1 MPSLKEIKGR
11 IGSVQ
16 STLKITSAMKLVA
29 SAKLRKAQ
37 QTIEGMRPY
46 ERKLQGMLEHLVA
59 SGAQVSGEYTRT
71 ALKEDEEGNPIRQ
84 RVALV
89 AFASNSSLC
98 GAFNANAVRLAL
110 ETLRSYGDADVTVYS
125 VGRKMADA
133 MRKVNKPSPEN
144 YTKLAD
150 KPTYAPA
157 AELAEKLMEDFREGR
172 LDRIDLVYNHFVSS
186 GKQVPV
192 RETLLPMGEMAGQA
206 GHDENGTASVIPGSS
221 SVIPGSTGDLDYILE
236 PSASALL
243 ADLLPKSLRLKFYTA
258 LLDSNASEHAA
269 RTVAMQ
275 TATDNGEDLLQ
286 ELTLQYNKSR
296 QQKITSEIL
305 DLAGG
310 SQEQEGLRESVPLSE
325 SLFDGTHD
333 PDEVAGKAFC
343 LVTAQNGRKGDAVL
357 PHPGGPVH
365 GGGQAELEYAVR
377 VVLQDVAP
385 GGERLDEAVL
395 VVRRIADDID
405 LPLLVAEERIGEGHR
420 GEGGQDPPDGLPAVL
435 ESDIH
440 IPGHHSQCH
449 QDDKDNGEDQRN
461 LNEILEGATEVG
473 HFWSLFLRART
484 RKRARA

>member
-46 ERKLQGMLEHLVA
+46 ERKLQGMLDHLVA
-59 SGAQVSGEYTRT
+59 SGAKVSGEYTRT
-71 ALKEDEEGNPIRQ
+71 SAEGAPKQ
-84 RVALV
+84 RIALV

-98 GAFNANAVRLAL
+98 GAFNANAVRLTL
-110 ETLRSYGDADVTVYS
+110 ETIRSYGDADVTVYS

-133 MRKVNKPSPEN
+133 MRKVGKPSPAD
-144 YTKLAD
+144 YQKLAD
-150 KPTYAPA
+150 KPSYAPA
-157 AELAEKLMEDFREGR
+157 AELAEKLMEDFLAGR

-186 GKQVPV
+186 GKQVAV
-192 RETLLPMGEMAGQA
+192 RETLLPMEISPL
-206 GHDENGTASVIPGSS
+206 ASLGRNDKETVISNEVEKS
-221 SVIPGSTGDLDYILE
+221 EVDYILE

-310 SQEQEGLRESVPLSE
+310 SQQ
-325 SLFDGTHD
+325 
-333 PDEVAGKAFC
+333 
-343 LVTAQNGRKGDAVL
+343 Q
-357 PHPGGPVH
+357 
-365 GGGQAELEYAVR
+365 
-377 VVLQDVAP
+377 
-385 GGERLDEAVL
+385 
-395 VVRRIADDID
+395 
-405 LPLLVAEERIGEGHR
+405 
-420 GEGGQDPPDGLPAVL
+420 
-435 ESDIH
+435 
-440 IPGHHSQCH
+440 
-449 QDDKDNGEDQRN
+449 
-461 LNEILEGATEVG
+461 
-473 HFWSLFLRART
+473 
-484 RKRARA
+484 

>member
-46 ERKLQGMLEHLVA
+46 ERKLQGMLDHLVA
-59 SGAQVSGEYTRT
+59 SGAKVSGEYTRT
-71 ALKEDEEGNPIRQ
+71 PAEGAGKL

-98 GAFNANAVRLAL
+98 GAFNANAVRLTQ
-110 ETLRSYGDADVTVYS
+110 ETIRSYGEADVTVYS
-125 VGRKMADA
+125 IGRKMADS
-133 MRKVNKPSPEN
+133 MRKAGHPSPAD
-144 YTKLAD
+144 YQKLAD
-150 KPTYAPA
+150 KPSYAPA
-157 AELAEKLMEDFREGR
+157 AELAEKLMEEFLAGH

-192 RETLLPMGEMAGQA
+192 RETLLPM
-206 GHDENGTASVIPGSS
+206 TSVISS
-221 SVIPGSTGDLDYILE
+221 GAEGEVEKSQIDYILE

-310 SQEQEGLRESVPLSE
+310 SQQ
-325 SLFDGTHD
+325 
-333 PDEVAGKAFC
+333 
-343 LVTAQNGRKGDAVL
+343 Q
-357 PHPGGPVH
+357 
-365 GGGQAELEYAVR
+365 
-377 VVLQDVAP
+377 
-385 GGERLDEAVL
+385 
-395 VVRRIADDID
+395 
-405 LPLLVAEERIGEGHR
+405 
-420 GEGGQDPPDGLPAVL
+420 
-435 ESDIH
+435 
-440 IPGHHSQCH
+440 
-449 QDDKDNGEDQRN
+449 
-461 LNEILEGATEVG
+461 
-473 HFWSLFLRART
+473 
-484 RKRARA
+484 

>member
-37 QTIEGMRPY
+37 RTIEGMRPY
-46 ERKLQGMLEHLVA
+46 ERKLQGMLDHLVA
-59 SGAQVSGEYTRT
+59 SGAKLSGEYTRT
-71 ALKEDEEGNPIRQ
+71 PAAGPDAPGQ
-84 RVALV
+84 RIALV

-98 GAFNANAVRLAL
+98 GAFNANAVRL
-110 ETLRSYGDADVTVYS
+110 TLDTIRSYGDADVTVYS

-133 MRKVNKPSPEN
+133 MRKAGHPSPAD
-144 YTKLAD
+144 YQKLAD
-150 KPTYAPA
+150 KPAYAPA
-157 AELAEKLMEDFREGR
+157 AELAEMLMEDFLAGR
-172 LDRIDLVYNHFVSS
+172 LDRIDLGYNHFVSS

-192 RETLLPMGEMAGQA
+192 RETLLPM
-206 GHDENGTASVIPGSS
+206 TSVISSGDS
-221 SVIPGSTGDLDYILE
+221 SVIPSEAKESEVDYILE

-310 SQEQEGLRESVPLSE
+310 SQQ
-325 SLFDGTHD
+325 
-333 PDEVAGKAFC
+333 
-343 LVTAQNGRKGDAVL
+343 Q
-357 PHPGGPVH
+357 
-365 GGGQAELEYAVR
+365 
-377 VVLQDVAP
+377 
-385 GGERLDEAVL
+385 
-395 VVRRIADDID
+395 
-405 LPLLVAEERIGEGHR
+405 
-420 GEGGQDPPDGLPAVL
+420 
-435 ESDIH
+435 
-440 IPGHHSQCH
+440 
-449 QDDKDNGEDQRN
+449 
-461 LNEILEGATEVG
+461 
-473 HFWSLFLRART
+473 
-484 RKRARA
+484 

>member
-46 ERKLQGMLEHLVA
+46 ERKLQGMLDHLVA
-59 SGAQVSGEYTRT
+59 SGAKVSGEYTRT
-71 ALKEDEEGNPIRQ
+71 PAAGMDAPGQRIALI
-84 RVALV
+84 

-98 GAFNANAVRLAL
+98 GAFNANAVRLTL
-110 ETLRSYGDADVTVYS
+110 ETIRSYGDADVTVYS
-125 VGRKMADA
+125 VGRKMADS
-133 MRKVNKPSPEN
+133 MRKAGWPSPAD
-144 YTKLAD
+144 YQKLAD
-150 KPTYAPA
+150 KPAYAPA
-157 AELAEKLMEDFREGR
+157 AELAEKLMEDFRAGR

-192 RETLLPMGEMAGQA
+192 RETLLPMGEIQMAGQA
-206 GHDENGTASVIPGSS
+206 GHDERVDGQENVIPGL
-221 SVIPGSTGDLDYILE
+221 TGDLDYILE

-310 SQEQEGLRESVPLSE
+310 SQQ
-325 SLFDGTHD
+325 
-333 PDEVAGKAFC
+333 
-343 LVTAQNGRKGDAVL
+343 Q
-357 PHPGGPVH
+357 
-365 GGGQAELEYAVR
+365 
-377 VVLQDVAP
+377 
-385 GGERLDEAVL
+385 
-395 VVRRIADDID
+395 
-405 LPLLVAEERIGEGHR
+405 
-420 GEGGQDPPDGLPAVL
+420 
-435 ESDIH
+435 
-440 IPGHHSQCH
+440 
-449 QDDKDNGEDQRN
+449 
-461 LNEILEGATEVG
+461 
-473 HFWSLFLRART
+473 
-484 RKRARA
+484 

>member
-59 SGAQVSGEYTRT
+59 SGAKLSGEYTRT
-71 ALKEDEEGNPIRQ
+71 PAAGPDAPTQ
-84 RVALV
+84 RIALV

-98 GAFNANAVRLAL
+98 GAFNANAVRLTL
-110 ETLRSYGDADVTVYS
+110 ETIRSYGEADVTVYS
-125 VGRKMADA
+125 IGRKMADA
-133 MRKVNKPSPEN
+133 MRKAGYPSPAD
-144 YTKLAD
+144 YQKLAD
-150 KPTYAPA
+150 KPAYAPA
-157 AELAEKLMEDFREGR
+157 AELAEKLMADFLAGR

-192 RETLLPMGEMAGQA
+192 RETLLPMGEIPGQA
-206 GHDENGTASVIPGSS
+206 RNEDESAPTL
-221 SVIPGSTGDLDYILE
+221 IPGSTRDLDYILE

-310 SQEQEGLRESVPLSE
+310 SQQ
-325 SLFDGTHD
+325 
-333 PDEVAGKAFC
+333 
-343 LVTAQNGRKGDAVL
+343 Q
-357 PHPGGPVH
+357 
-365 GGGQAELEYAVR
+365 
-377 VVLQDVAP
+377 
-385 GGERLDEAVL
+385 
-395 VVRRIADDID
+395 
-405 LPLLVAEERIGEGHR
+405 
-420 GEGGQDPPDGLPAVL
+420 
-435 ESDIH
+435 
-440 IPGHHSQCH
+440 
-449 QDDKDNGEDQRN
+449 
-461 LNEILEGATEVG
+461 
-473 HFWSLFLRART
+473 
-484 RKRARA
+484 

>member
-46 ERKLQGMLEHLVA
+46 ERKLQGMLDHLVA
-59 SGAQVSGEYTRT
+59 SGAKVSGEYTRT
-71 ALKEDEEGNPIRQ
+71 PAEGAPKQ
-84 RVALV
+84 RIALV

-98 GAFNANAVRLAL
+98 GAFNANAVRLTL
-110 ETLRSYGDADVTVYS
+110 ETIRSYGEADVTVYS
-125 VGRKMADA
+125 IGRKMADS
-133 MRKVNKPSPEN
+133 MRKAGHPSPAD
-144 YTKLAD
+144 YQKLAD
-150 KPTYAPA
+150 KPSYAPA
-157 AELAEKLMEDFREGR
+157 AELAEKLMADFLAGR

-192 RETLLPMGEMAGQA
+192 RETLLPMSSAISSGAEGEV
-206 GHDENGTASVIPGSS
+206 EKSEI
-221 SVIPGSTGDLDYILE
+221 DYILE

-243 ADLLPKSLRLKFYTA
+243 ADLLPKSLRLQFYTA

-310 SQEQEGLRESVPLSE
+310 SQQ
-325 SLFDGTHD
+325 
-333 PDEVAGKAFC
+333 
-343 LVTAQNGRKGDAVL
+343 Q
-357 PHPGGPVH
+357 
-365 GGGQAELEYAVR
+365 
-377 VVLQDVAP
+377 
-385 GGERLDEAVL
+385 
-395 VVRRIADDID
+395 
-405 LPLLVAEERIGEGHR
+405 
-420 GEGGQDPPDGLPAVL
+420 
-435 ESDIH
+435 
-440 IPGHHSQCH
+440 
-449 QDDKDNGEDQRN
+449 
-461 LNEILEGATEVG
+461 
-473 HFWSLFLRART
+473 
-484 RKRARA
+484 

>member
-46 ERKLQGMLEHLVA
+46 ERKLQGMLDHLVA
-59 SGAQVSGEYTRT
+59 SGAKLSGEYTRT
-71 ALKEDEEGNPIRQ
+71 PAEGAGKLRI
-84 RVALV
+84 ALV

-98 GAFNANAVRLAL
+98 GAFNANAVRLTL
-110 ETLRSYGDADVTVYS
+110 ETIRSYGDADVTVYS
-125 VGRKMADA
+125 IGRKMADS
-133 MRKVNKPSPEN
+133 MRKAGKPSPAD
-144 YTKLAD
+144 YQKLAD
-150 KPTYAPA
+150 KPSYAPA
-157 AELAEKLMEDFREGR
+157 AELAEKLMADFLAGR

-192 RETLLPMGEMAGQA
+192 RETLLPM
-206 GHDENGTASVIPGSS
+206 TSVISS
-221 SVIPGSTGDLDYILE
+221 GAEGEVEKSEIDYILE

-310 SQEQEGLRESVPLSE
+310 SQQ
-325 SLFDGTHD
+325 
-333 PDEVAGKAFC
+333 
-343 LVTAQNGRKGDAVL
+343 Q
-357 PHPGGPVH
+357 
-365 GGGQAELEYAVR
+365 
-377 VVLQDVAP
+377 
-385 GGERLDEAVL
+385 
-395 VVRRIADDID
+395 
-405 LPLLVAEERIGEGHR
+405 
-420 GEGGQDPPDGLPAVL
+420 
-435 ESDIH
+435 
-440 IPGHHSQCH
+440 
-449 QDDKDNGEDQRN
+449 
-461 LNEILEGATEVG
+461 
-473 HFWSLFLRART
+473 
-484 RKRARA
+484 

>member
-46 ERKLQGMLEHLVA
+46 ERKLQGMLDHLVA
-59 SGAQVSGEYTRT
+59 SGAKVSGEYTRMP
-71 ALKEDEEGNPIRQ
+71 APPDEEGHPVRQ
-84 RVALV
+84 RIALV

-98 GAFNANAVRLAL
+98 GAFNANVVHLAL
-110 ETLRSYGDADVTVYS
+110 ETIRSYGDADITVYS
-125 VGRKMADA
+125 IGRKMADA
-133 MRKVNKPSPEN
+133 MKKVGYPSPEN

-150 KPTYAPA
+150 KPSYAPA
-157 AELAEKLMEDFREGR
+157 ADLAEKLMEDFREGR

-206 GHDENGTASVIPGSS
+206 GHDGNETV

-236 PSASALL
+236 PSASELL

-310 SQEQEGLRESVPLSE
+310 SQQ
-325 SLFDGTHD
+325 
-333 PDEVAGKAFC
+333 
-343 LVTAQNGRKGDAVL
+343 Q
-357 PHPGGPVH
+357 
-365 GGGQAELEYAVR
+365 
-377 VVLQDVAP
+377 
-385 GGERLDEAVL
+385 
-395 VVRRIADDID
+395 
-405 LPLLVAEERIGEGHR
+405 
-420 GEGGQDPPDGLPAVL
+420 
-435 ESDIH
+435 
-440 IPGHHSQCH
+440 
-449 QDDKDNGEDQRN
+449 
-461 LNEILEGATEVG
+461 
-473 HFWSLFLRART
+473 
-484 RKRARA
+484 

>member
-46 ERKLQGMLEHLVA
+46 ERKLQGMLDHLVA
-59 SGAQVSGEYTRT
+59 SGAKVSGEYTRT
-71 ALKEDEEGNPIRQ
+71 PAEGAPKQHI
-84 RVALV
+84 ALV

-98 GAFNANAVRLAL
+98 GAFNANAVRLTL

-133 MRKVNKPSPEN
+133 MRKAGHPSPAD
-144 YTKLAD
+144 YQKLAD
-150 KPTYAPA
+150 KPAYAPA
-157 AELAEKLMEDFREGR
+157 AELAEQLMEEFLAGR

-192 RETLLPMGEMAGQA
+192 RETLLPM
-206 GHDENGTASVIPGSS
+206 TAVISSGAEGDTPVIPSEAKES
-221 SVIPGSTGDLDYILE
+221 EVDYILE
-236 PSASALL
+236 PSAS
-243 ADLLPKSLRLKFYTA
+243 DLLSDLVPKSLRLKFYTA

-310 SQEQEGLRESVPLSE
+310 SQQ
-325 SLFDGTHD
+325 
-333 PDEVAGKAFC
+333 
-343 LVTAQNGRKGDAVL
+343 Q
-357 PHPGGPVH
+357 
-365 GGGQAELEYAVR
+365 
-377 VVLQDVAP
+377 
-385 GGERLDEAVL
+385 
-395 VVRRIADDID
+395 
-405 LPLLVAEERIGEGHR
+405 
-420 GEGGQDPPDGLPAVL
+420 
-435 ESDIH
+435 
-440 IPGHHSQCH
+440 
-449 QDDKDNGEDQRN
+449 
-461 LNEILEGATEVG
+461 
-473 HFWSLFLRART
+473 
-484 RKRARA
+484 

>member
-46 ERKLQGMLEHLVA
+46 ERKLQGMLDHLVA
-59 SGAQVSGEYTRT
+59 SGAKVSGEYTRT
-71 ALKEDEEGNPIRQ
+71 PAEGAPKQ
-84 RVALV
+84 RIALV

-98 GAFNANAVRLAL
+98 GAFNANAVRLTL
-110 ETLRSYGDADVTVYS
+110 ETIRSYGDADVTVYS

-133 MRKVNKPSPEN
+133 MRKVGKPSPAD
-144 YTKLAD
+144 YQKLAD
-150 KPTYAPA
+150 KPSYAPA
-157 AELAEKLMEDFREGR
+157 AELAEKLMEDFLAGR

-186 GKQVPV
+186 GKQVAV
-192 RETLLPMGEMAGQA
+192 RETLLPMG
-206 GHDENGTASVIPGSS
+206 DVIPCEAKESD
-221 SVIPGSTGDLDYILE
+221 IDYILE

-310 SQEQEGLRESVPLSE
+310 SQQ
-325 SLFDGTHD
+325 
-333 PDEVAGKAFC
+333 
-343 LVTAQNGRKGDAVL
+343 Q
-357 PHPGGPVH
+357 
-365 GGGQAELEYAVR
+365 
-377 VVLQDVAP
+377 
-385 GGERLDEAVL
+385 
-395 VVRRIADDID
+395 
-405 LPLLVAEERIGEGHR
+405 
-420 GEGGQDPPDGLPAVL
+420 
-435 ESDIH
+435 
-440 IPGHHSQCH
+440 
-449 QDDKDNGEDQRN
+449 
-461 LNEILEGATEVG
+461 
-473 HFWSLFLRART
+473 
-484 RKRARA
+484 